1 MIIYY
6 SKIKKIFHKY
16 SLFLLPIIIGLINN
30 YLYIS
35 FDDISLDAHLF
46 LIGISIIPIIGSI
59 SSLLIF
65 EYRKKFYNYIYCL
78 FTIVYGQAILFYK
91 LFWKIQE
98 LKFDFFWFLLI
109 LFSIYT
115 FYPFTLGIFK
125 FANFLRH
132 LFYRYLRKID
142 INIVTEKYEEEF
154 NKNKILSDDSASQMN
169 DIENE
174 FSNLESDVKNIVSR
188 LNEYSTKAFLK
199 LKYFEK
205 DSFALRKDIIRKND
219 KLVDINKK
227 IDEELSKIE
236 DLKGISKKQLRHLLK
251 EQKINNIVFLII
263 GALIG
268 FILNILAS
276 YVYAHLSNFNNSL
289 K

>member
-6 SKIKKIFHKY
+6 SKIKKIFRKY

-30 YLYIS
+30 CLYIA
-35 FDDISLDAHLF
+35 FDEISLGAHLF
-46 LIGISIIPIIGSI
+46 LIGIGIIPIIGSI
-59 SSLLIF
+59 SSLSIF

-78 FTIVYGQAILFYK
+78 FTIVYGQSILFYK
-91 LFWKIQE
+91 FFWKIQE

-115 FYPFTLGIFK
+115 FYPFILGVFK
-125 FANFLRH
+125 FSNFLRN

-142 INIVTEKYEEEF
+142 VNIVSEKYEEEF
-154 NKNKILSDDSASQMN
+154 NKRKILSDDSTSQMN

-174 FSNLESDVKNIVSR
+174 FSKLEGDVKNIVNR
-188 LNEYSTKAFLK
+188 FNEYSTKAFLK
-199 LKYFEK
+199 LKDFEK

-219 KLVDINKK
+219 KLADLNKK
-227 IDEELSKIE
+227 VNEELSKIE
-236 DLKGISKKQLRHLLK
+236 DLKGISKKQLKYLLK
-251 EQKINNIVFLII
+251 EQKTSNIVFLII

-268 FILNILAS
+268 FILNVLAS
-276 YVYAHLSNFNNSL
+276 YVYAYLNNFNNYF